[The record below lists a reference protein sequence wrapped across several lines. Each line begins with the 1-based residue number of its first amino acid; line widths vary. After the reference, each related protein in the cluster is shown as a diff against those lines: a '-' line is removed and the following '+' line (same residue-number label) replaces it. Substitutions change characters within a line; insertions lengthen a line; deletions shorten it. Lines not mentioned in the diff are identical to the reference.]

1 MRRKQED
8 LMFNAS
14 HSVTSSAAEPNN
26 TKKQELYDACGRGGG
41 EDGVKILEAVSVPLS
56 SSCPS
61 RSSV

>member
-1 MRRKQED
+1 
-8 LMFNAS
+8 MFNAS